1 MLLNIYLKEL
11 KDCFRD
17 RRTLLLTVFLPI
29 VMMTGLTLFYDSM
42 LSNDEDTT
50 YTLAVE
56 QSFYSEA
63 EQLFLKTPNIDIHAA
78 ADPEQAVADGE
89 AQAALLTDG
98 PFIANIQKGVPA
110 SISIIGNSFSENSAY
125 VMSAASTA
133 LSAFENTIIAERL
146 QSQGIDQSLIQ
157 PFTVEQKEISS
168 EGGAMMMLSLL
179 IPLILAL
186 AIGVGAGPA
195 AADLFAGEK
204 ERKTMEALLM
214 TPVNRMTMLIA
225 KWLVISTLGIVIGLV
240 TLLVVSLE
248 VAFLTEN
255 LREAI
260 HFGNQFPQII
270 GFALLVTAVY
280 SMFNGALLMLTSI
293 VAKTVKESQSYSAPV
308 MMLSVFP
315 TMFVTNL
322 GVNEL
327 TLKHFAI
334 PILNLFSILKE
345 LIAGVVNY
353 EHLAL
358 MVGTNL
364 LVIAAFIT
372 IGRLLF
378 LKDKW
383 VMN

>member
-42 LSNDEDTT
+42 LSSDNDKT

-56 QSFYSEA
+56 NSFQGEA
-63 EQLFLKTPNIDIHAA
+63 ERLFAEVPNIKIDAVA
-78 ADPEQAVADGE
+78 NPEQTVEDGD
-89 AQAALLTDG
+89 AQAALVTDG
-98 PFIANIQKGVPA
+98 SFSQNIQNGTPA

-125 VMSAASTA
+125 VMSAVTST
-133 LSAFENTIIAERL
+133 LSAFENTVVAERL
-146 QSQGIDQSLIQ
+146 QSEGVDNSLVQ

-214 TPVNRMTMLIA
+214 TPVNRTTMLMA
-225 KWLVISTLGIVIGLV
+225 KWLVISTVGIVIGLI
-240 TLLVVSLE
+240 TLLVVCLE

-260 HFGNQFPQII
+260 NFGDQFPLII
-270 GFALLVTAVY
+270 GFALLVTVVY
-280 SMFNGALLMLTSI
+280 SLFNGALLMLTSI
-293 VAKTVKESQSYSAPV
+293 VGKTIKEAQSYSAPV

-315 TMFVTNL
+315 AMFITNL

-327 TLKHFAI
+327 TLKHFTI

-345 LIAGVVNY
+345 LLAGVINY

-364 LVIAAFIT
+364 LVVVLFIT
-372 IGRLLF
+372 VGRLLF

>member
-42 LSNDEDTT
+42 LSNDDDNT

-56 QSFYSEA
+56 QAFKPEA
-63 EQLFLKTPNIDIHAA
+63 EQLFAQTPNIEVRTAA
-78 ADPEQAVADGE
+78 NPEQAVADGD
-89 AQAALLTDG
+89 AQAALVTG
-98 PFIANIQKGVPA
+98 ESFAENIENGIPA

-125 VMSAASTA
+125 VMSAANAA
-133 LSAFENTIIAERL
+133 LSAFENTIVAERL
-146 QSQGIDQSLIQ
+146 QAEGIDQSLIQ

-214 TPVNRMTMLIA
+214 TPVNRTTMLMA
-225 KWLVISTLGIVIGLV
+225 KWLVISTVGIVIGLV
-240 TLLVVSLE
+240 TLLVVCLE

-260 HFGNQFPQII
+260 QFGDQFPLII
-270 GFALLVTAVY
+270 GFALLVTVVY

-293 VAKTVKESQSYSAPV
+293 VGKTIKESQSYSAPV

-315 TMFVTNL
+315 AMFITNL

-327 TLKHFAI
+327 TVKHFAI

-345 LIAGVVNY
+345 LLAGVINY

-364 LVIAAFIT
+364 LIIVLFIT
-372 IGRLLF
+372 LGRLLF

>member
-1 MLLNIYLKEL
+1 MLLNLYLKEL

-42 LSNDEDTT
+42 LSSDNDKT

-56 QSFYSEA
+56 NSFQGEA
-63 EQLFLKTPNIDIHAA
+63 EQLFAKVPNIKIDAV
-78 ADPEQAVADGE
+78 ADPEQIVEDGD

-98 PFIANIQKGVPA
+98 SFSQNIKNGTPA

-125 VMSAASTA
+125 VMSTVTSA
-133 LSAFENTIIAERL
+133 LSAFENTIVAERL
-146 QSQGIDQSLIQ
+146 QSEGVDNSLVQ

-214 TPVNRMTMLIA
+214 TPVNRTTMLMA
-225 KWLVISTLGIVIGLV
+225 KWLVISTVGIVIGLV
-240 TLLVVSLE
+240 TLLVVCLE

-260 HFGNQFPQII
+260 NFGDQFSLII
-270 GFALLVTAVY
+270 GFALLVTVVY
-280 SMFNGALLMLTSI
+280 SLFNGALLMLTSI
-293 VAKTVKESQSYSAPV
+293 VGKTIKEAQSYSAPV

-315 TMFVTNL
+315 AMFITNL

-345 LIAGVVNY
+345 LLAGVINY

-364 LVIAAFIT
+364 LIIVLFIT
-372 IGRLLF
+372 VGRLLF